1 MQEYV
6 SDSNIYTVDALYYEP
21 ELASIHLVREKD
33 AVAIID
39 TGTQYSVPQV
49 EAALAELGLSFDNV
63 ELIILTHI
71 HLDHAGGSSA
81 LMRLCKNAQLIVHP
95 KGARHM
101 ATPEK
106 LVAGSMAVYGES
118 EFAKLYGEIAPIEE
132 SRIVSPV
139 DGEEISMGDRI
150 FKFIDS
156 PGHANHHHC
165 IVDAQTNS
173 IFTGDTLGIAY
184 QSLRDPDH
192 AFIMPT
198 TTPVQFNP
206 DALHQSIDRVMSYQ
220 PDYLYYTH
228 YSMLAPS
235 AQNIAGLHEQIDD
248 FVMLTQKTAEQLQQ
262 DEPADDLE
270 LNQRPELNKKFE
282 QRLFDELRE
291 YTVRRAQNEL
301 STVSEETIRHWVGLD
316 SKLNAQGLAFWW
328 QFRR

>member
-1 MQEYV
+1 MQEYI
-6 SDSNIYTVDALYYEP
+6 SDSNIFTVDALYYEP
-21 ELASIHLVREKD
+21 KLASIHLVREQNRI
-33 AVAIID
+33 AIVD

-49 EAALAELGLSFDNV
+49 DTALAELGLNFDNV

-81 LMRLCKNAQLIVHP
+81 LMKLCKNAQLVVHP

-106 LVAGSMAVYGES
+106 LVAGAVAVYGEL
-118 EFAKLYGEIAPIEE
+118 EFAKLYGEIMPIDE
-132 SRIVSPV
+132 SRIVTPL
-139 DGEEISMGDRI
+139 DGEEISMGDRT

-156 PGHANHHHC
+156 PGHASHHHC

-206 DALHQSIDRVMSYQ
+206 DALHQSIDTVMSYQ

-228 YSMLAPS
+228 YSMLVPS
-235 AQNIAGLHEQIDD
+235 TQNIAGLHEQIDD
-248 FVMLTQKTAEQLQQ
+248 FVMLTQQTAELLEQDGSQEQL
-262 DEPADDLE
+262 
-270 LNQRPELNKKFE
+270 ELNKKFE
-282 QRLFDELRE
+282 QRLADELTE
-291 YTVRRAQNEL
+291 YVVRRALNEL
-301 STVSEETIRHWVGLD
+301 STVSEETIRHWVSLD
-316 SKLNAQGLAFWW
+316 SKLSAQGLAFWW